1 MLKVPNIIIII
12 ITTTIIGIVLYIIID
27 SKAVFTNIASIT
39 GSTIKDKQSII
50 QSTVEAYTRQTSK
63 NLMTNLSKNK
73 KVVAGTS
80 KIAASII
87 KNIINNVEVQTNAV
101 TASME
106 IISKPTVTSSVMRVI
121 TGSVGSGLGDLITQ
135 QLENA
140 GDGAIS
146 TITGGLGGDVAAAVA
161 TITKA
166 LGSDVTAAITTD
178 GASSANGALADGITS
193 ALTTDPATTGERGG
207 IIGGIANSIKDK
219 LATGGTV
226 TLAPTPAEATACL
239 IEGTPV
245 TAFSVSV
252 NGTGNKACCNTTWSW
267 STVCA
272 GKPLPPAKQEIKKAA
287 ASDCL
292 TKGTPVTVSSV
303 SMNGTGNKACC
314 NTTWP
319 WNTVCN

>member
-1 MLKVPNIIIII
+1 MLKAPNIIIII
-12 ITTTIIGIVLYIIID
+12 ITTTIIGIVLYIITD

-50 QSTVEAYTRQTSK
+50 QSTVEAYTQQTSK

-73 KVVAGTS
+73 KVAAGTS
-80 KIAASII
+80 KIGASIT
-87 KNIINNVEVQTNAV
+87 KNIIDNVEVQTNAA

-121 TGSVGSGLGDLITQ
+121 TGSVGSGLGDLITH

-140 GDGAIS
+140 GAGAIS
-146 TITGGLGGDVAAAVA
+146 TITGELGGDVAAAVA
-161 TITKA
+161 TVTEA

-193 ALTTDPATTGERGG
+193 ALTTDDAATTGKGGGG
-207 IIGGIANSIKDK
+207 IIGGIANSIKDN

-226 TLAPTPAEATACL
+226 TLAAKPAECL

-245 TAFSVSV
+245 TAFS
-252 NGTGNKACCNTTWSW
+252 GR
-267 STVCA
+267 
-272 GKPLPPAKQEIKKAA
+272 
-287 ASDCL
+287 
-292 TKGTPVTVSSV
+292 
-303 SMNGTGNKACC
+303 NKACC

-319 WNTVCN
+319 WRTVCN